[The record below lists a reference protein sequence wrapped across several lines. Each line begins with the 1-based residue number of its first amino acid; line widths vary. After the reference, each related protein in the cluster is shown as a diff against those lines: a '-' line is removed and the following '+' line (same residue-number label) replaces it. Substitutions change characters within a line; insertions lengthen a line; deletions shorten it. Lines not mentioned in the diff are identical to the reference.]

1 MEIEDLKF
9 TNEPKPTRANLK
21 RTVEL
26 AQQFMEEYKN
36 AFQEI
41 MEISEKNGTHVQFPT
56 GDSKTPE
63 WNRTILKEDPS
74 TWPLALISVNE
85 RCEPHVYFAPDGLD
99 GKYVWARFDS
109 SSFWL
114 VDKHGELV
122 EPSKGATFT
131 LDKSNGKMG
140 VNPAWSDKFPDV
152 FPYIPQAISNDAEMP
167 LRKMFTVTHGL
178 SPEEDDSTLWLLST
192 ELIRVRAGDPWFEVE
207 NTVIPELFKCTNPNR
222 VSFMFKDAVDKAIR
236 ETIGLAED

>member
-26 AQQFMEEYKN
+26 AQQFTEEYKN

-41 MEISEKNGTHVQFPT
+41 MEISKKNDTHVQFPT
-56 GDSKTPE
+56 GNSKAPE
-63 WNRTILKEDPS
+63 WNREILTDNPS

-85 RCEPHVYFAPDGLD
+85 RCEPHVYFAPDGLV
-99 GKYVWARFDS
+99 GKYVRVRFDG

-140 VNPAWSDKFPDV
+140 VNPAWGDMFPDV
-152 FPYIPQAISNDAEMP
+152 FPYIPQAISNDTEMP
-167 LRKMFTVTHGL
+167 LRKMFTVTHGYA
-178 SPEEDDSTLWLLST
+178 PDEDSTLWLLDI
-192 ELIRVRAGDPWFEVE
+192 ELSRVRKEDDPWFEVAH
-207 NTVIPELFKCTNPNR
+207 TVIPELFKFTNPNR